1 MIKIKIDK
9 NKANEP
15 VFKLNFKNL
24 NEKESRLLKR
34 ALIEGKEIKGLYK
47 YNIPLRYLL
56 PIIKNLDKS
65 ELLQGSYNIYI
76 LYGFIV

>member
-24 NEKESRLLKR
+24 NEKESRLLR
-34 ALIEGKEIKGLYK
+34 
-47 YNIPLRYLL
+47 
-56 PIIKNLDKS
+56 
-65 ELLQGSYNIYI
+65 EL
-76 LYGFIV
+76 